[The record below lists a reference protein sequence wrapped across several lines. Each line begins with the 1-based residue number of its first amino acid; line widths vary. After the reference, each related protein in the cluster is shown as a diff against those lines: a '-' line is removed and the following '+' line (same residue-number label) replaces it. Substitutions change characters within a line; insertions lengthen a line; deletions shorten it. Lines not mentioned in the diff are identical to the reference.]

1 MVKIVFA
8 YAALLILMGFAFFG
22 FVQWRDGAEAKG
34 LTALIPAYLGAVVL
48 LAACIAVVP
57 KWRMHAMHGAV
68 LLGLLG
74 VLAGGMGV
82 VGVTKWIS
90 GSEVRPLAIM
100 QQLAMGAVS
109 LGFVVLSVK
118 SFIAARRARKAAE
131 AVLGKP
137 KSV

>member
-1 MVKIVFA
+1 MVKIAFA
-8 YAALLILMGFAFFG
+8 YATLLILMGFAFFG
-22 FVQWRDGAEAKG
+22 FVQWRDGADAKG

-48 LAACIAVVP
+48 VVACLGVVP
-57 KWRMHAMHGAV
+57 KWRMHAMHVAV

-74 VLAGGMGV
+74 VLAGGMGIL
-82 VGVTKWIS
+82 GVTKWVS

-109 LGFVVLSVK
+109 LGFVVLCVK

-137 KSV
+137 KSA